1 MRRAW
6 TEQEEQYMLKK
17 YVRQP
22 IKRTAQKLNR
32 TETSVKR
39 KAAQLGINKHMDL
52 FGIRTFA
59 KCFGVDNSVVL
70 RWVQKFKMP
79 VTNYR
84 FDNRNHY
91 DIDLDEFWQWAKEH
105 KELINWSKYECGSL
119 ALEPDWIRSE
129 KQMYATPMTREKWT
143 KSDLQKL
150 RSLLRL
156 KKTYAEIATEMGR
169 TYNSIIHIMRSGKVY

>member
-1 MRRAW
+1 MRREW
-6 TEQEEQYMLKK
+6 TKQEEQYMLKK
-17 YVRQP
+17 YVRQL

-32 TETSVKR
+32 TEVSVKR

-59 KCFGVDNSVVL
+59 ECFGVDNSVVL

-79 VTNYR
+79 VTIYR

-91 DIDLDEFWQWAKEH
+91 DIDLDEFWKWAEEH

-119 ALEPDWIRSE
+119 ALEPDWVRSE
-129 KQMYATPMTREKWT
+129 KQMYTIPMTRENGQVKIC
-143 KSDLQKL
+143 KNLEVYCVSIKHMLKLQQRWDVHTIQL
-150 RSLLRL
+150 NIL
-156 KKTYAEIATEMGR
+156 
-169 TYNSIIHIMRSGKVY
+169 

>member
-1 MRRAW
+1 MDKARR
-6 TEQEEQYMLKK
+6 TIYVKK

-32 TETSVKR
+32 TEVSVKR

-59 KCFGVDNSVVL
+59 ECFGVDNSVVL

-79 VTNYR
+79 AIIYR

-91 DIDLDEFWQWAKEH
+91 DIDLDEF
-105 KELINWSKYECGSL
+105 
-119 ALEPDWIRSE
+119 
-129 KQMYATPMTREKWT
+129 
-143 KSDLQKL
+143 
-150 RSLLRL
+150 
-156 KKTYAEIATEMGR
+156 
-169 TYNSIIHIMRSGKVY
+169 